1 MMKFCP
7 LFSVVPAT
15 ILLIVSFFV
24 LFAAERVGSKG
35 LKTFGWVLAVLLWI
49 YAAGIVSMGT
59 YAVMSG
65 GQSLMMKCPMM
76 QQMQESSK

>member
-24 LFAAERVGSKG
+24 LFAAEKVSGKG

-49 YAAGIVSMGT
+49 YAAGIVLMGT
-59 YAVMSG
+59 YAVTSV
-65 GQSLMMKCPMM
+65 GQSWITKCPMYG
-76 QQMQESSK
+76 QMQESGK